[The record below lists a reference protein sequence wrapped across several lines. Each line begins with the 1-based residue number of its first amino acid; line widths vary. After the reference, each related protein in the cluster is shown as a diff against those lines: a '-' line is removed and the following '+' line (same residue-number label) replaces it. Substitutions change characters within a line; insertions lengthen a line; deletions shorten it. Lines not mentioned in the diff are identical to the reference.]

1 MKKTY
6 IQPSIEVVMIEG
18 SSLMA
23 LSVGTGTKSA
33 DEALSRQKDDL
44 LSFDIWEDRGLY
56 AGNDEEEE

>member
-1 MKKTY
+1 
-6 IQPSIEVVMIEG
+6 MIEG